1 LAGLLTGGGYGP
13 LLPRFGLALDNLLGA
28 EIVLADGQIVFVDSS
43 QNSELFWAIRG
54 GGGNFG
60 VVTSMLVR
68 LHPIEKVLAG
78 FILFPL
84 AEAMSVLTGYC
95 KFASS
100 APEELSVIGGIVSAP
115 DGKPCVLLAP
125 KRVDVNGTSF
135 VYRETG
141 EKNGIPI
148 VLLHHL
154 TAVLDDWDPRTI
166 DSLAQKHRVIAFN
179 NRGVGGS
186 KGTTPDT
193 IDDMATDAVAFIR
206 ALGLSK
212 TDLLGFSLGGFIA
225 QVIAQK
231 HPDLVRRMILAGTS
245 AAGGEGISNVA
256 SVLQN
261 AVARATAEK
270 KHPKQSLFFTQSQ
283 DGQKAAAEF
292 LQRLGTRQQDRD

>member
-1 LAGLLTGGGYGP
+1 MAG
-13 LLPRFGLALDNLLGA
+13 
-28 EIVLADGQIVFVDSS
+28 I
-43 QNSELFWAIRG
+43 
-54 GGGNFG
+54 
-60 VVTSMLVR
+60 
-68 LHPIEKVLAG
+68 
-78 FILFPL
+78 
-84 AEAMSVLTGYC
+84 
-95 KFASS
+95 
-100 APEELSVIGGIVSAP
+100 
-115 DGKPCVLLAP
+115 
-125 KRVDVNGTSF
+125 
-135 VYRETG
+135 
-141 EKNGIPI
+141 KNGIPI

-166 DSLAQKHRVIAFN
+166 DSLAQHHRVIAFN

-193 IDDMATDAVAFIR
+193 IDDMATDAVGFIR

-231 HPDLVRRMILAGTS
+231 HPDLVRRMILVGTS
-245 AAGGEGISNVA
+245 HAGGAGVRNVS

-292 LQRLGTRQQDRD
+292 LQRLGTRQQDRDLPPTTETIVATRI

>member
-1 LAGLLTGGGYGP
+1 MTG
-13 LLPRFGLALDNLLGA
+13 
-28 EIVLADGQIVFVDSS
+28 DGTMANTYVD
-43 QNSELFWAIRG
+43 A
-54 GGGNFG
+54 
-60 VVTSMLVR
+60 VT
-68 LHPIEKVLAG
+68 
-78 FILFPL
+78 
-84 AEAMSVLTGYC
+84 
-95 KFASS
+95 
-100 APEELSVIGGIVSAP
+100 
-115 DGKPCVLLAP
+115 

-283 DGQKAAAEF
+283 AEAVQKRRCVIGGWLASWQFSIVAF
-292 LQRLGTRQQDRD
+292 RRTC

>member
-1 LAGLLTGGGYGP
+1 MILIVSKIQISNRKWHIRCSDLFAYYEICNKRVHKKETVNNERRADMSLEQKNRVRTIQEPRALVKNSESTTTKEKYMNKLEGKIALITGGTG
-13 LLPRFGLALDNLLGA
+13 
-28 EIVLADGQIVFVDSS
+28 DGTMANTYVD
-43 QNSELFWAIRG
+43 
-54 GGGNFG
+54 
-60 VVTSMLVR
+60 VVT
-68 LHPIEKVLAG
+68 
-78 FILFPL
+78 
-84 AEAMSVLTGYC
+84 
-95 KFASS
+95 
-100 APEELSVIGGIVSAP
+100 
-115 DGKPCVLLAP
+115 

-135 VYRETG
+135 VYREAG

-148 VLLHHL
+148 VLLHPL

-193 IDDMATDAVAFIR
+193 VDDMATDAVAFIR

-245 AAGGEGISNVA
+245 AAGGDGISNVG

-270 KHPKQSLFFTQSQ
+270 KHPKQ
-283 DGQKAAAEF
+283 
-292 LQRLGTRQQDRD
+292 

>member
-1 LAGLLTGGGYGP
+1 MTG
-13 LLPRFGLALDNLLGA
+13 
-28 EIVLADGQIVFVDSS
+28 DGMMANAYVD
-43 QNSELFWAIRG
+43 
-54 GGGNFG
+54 
-60 VVTSMLVR
+60 VVT
-68 LHPIEKVLAG
+68 
-78 FILFPL
+78 
-84 AEAMSVLTGYC
+84 
-95 KFASS
+95 
-100 APEELSVIGGIVSAP
+100 
-115 DGKPCVLLAP
+115 

-166 DSLAQKHRVIAFN
+166 DGLAQKHRVIAFN

-261 AVARATAEK
+261 AVATATAEK

-292 LQRLGTRQQDRD
+292 LQRLGTRQPDRDLPATQETIVAQVTAITRWGMAPKPTSLAGIRHPVLVANGDTDVMVPSINSVELARKLPHSQLSIFPDAGHGGIFQYHSTFLEQTLRFLQD